1 MQYKVCTASCSTGSS
16 IHESDAC
23 RDHEETVNMKSN
35 VEDLPIAHEALGEMI
50 RGQDW
55 GGMTSAYMQYPTG
68 LDFCP
73 LLEGLER
80 DHCQCPHWGYVI
92 EGNIR
97 VNYED
102 GTEEVVGSGEIYYW
116 PSGHTVVV
124 EDAVR
129 MVEFSP
135 HDQMSQVLA
144 HVVGKL

>member
-1 MQYKVCTASCSTGSS
+1 
-16 IHESDAC
+16 
-23 RDHEETVNMKSN
+23 MKSN
-35 VEDLPIAHEALGEMI
+35 VKDLPIAHEALGEMI
-50 RGQDW
+50 RGTDW

-80 DHCQCPHWGYVI
+80 DHCQCPHWGFVI
-92 EGNIR
+92 EGSIR

-102 GTEEVVGSGEIYYW
+102 GTEETVGAGEIYYW

-124 EDAVR
+124 EEAVR